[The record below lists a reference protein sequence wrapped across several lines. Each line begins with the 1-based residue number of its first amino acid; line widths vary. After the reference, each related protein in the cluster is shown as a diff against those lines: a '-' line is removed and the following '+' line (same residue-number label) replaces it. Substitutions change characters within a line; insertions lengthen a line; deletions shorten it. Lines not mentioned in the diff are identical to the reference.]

1 MPSPRTAIGP
11 LRIRRTV
18 GGTLFRIA
26 LEELGDAEQ
35 WDRIAKLNGL
45 TDPWL
50 VGSYNLS
57 IPRPLPPPNTTGSV
71 SGRQ

>member
-1 MPSPRTAIGP
+1 MPVLQFGPSP

-35 WDRIAKLNGL
+35 WDRIARLNQI

-50 VGSYNLS
+50 VGSFDLK
-57 IPRPLPPPNTTGSV
+57 IPRRLPAPQQSGF